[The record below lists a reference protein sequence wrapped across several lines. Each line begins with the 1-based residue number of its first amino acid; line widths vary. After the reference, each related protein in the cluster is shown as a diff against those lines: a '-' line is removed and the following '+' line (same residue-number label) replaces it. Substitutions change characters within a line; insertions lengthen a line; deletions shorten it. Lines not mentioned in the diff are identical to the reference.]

1 MRNGLTRRAAIK
13 AGVVA
18 STALPLVSINR
29 ARGATR
35 SIQVGIYTAQQGE
48 YVRKQI
54 IPKFETDNDCKV
66 FTTEGVTLTQI
77 AALRATRE
85 NPRYSV
91 MFMDDIGVELSKREG
106 LIDPLP
112 ADKLPN
118 LAGVLPRFLFF
129 DGYGAAF
136 AISTGGLV
144 YNPQVTKPLTTY
156 AELWEPRFKQRF
168 LMTTP
173 KYTQSLYLLIAA
185 ASIVTGKPL
194 KEAQYEIDTAWPK
207 MAELKANVV
216 STYENPSQVMMV
228 AQGQVDIAGIEYSK
242 NLFPYT
248 VQGAPL
254 DMCFPREGTF
264 AGINCLSFVKGGP
277 EPDLAAAFINRML
290 DPKVQQGLA
299 TATLTSPS
307 VQGLTFPADISRF
320 LAYPESKMDEIRLF
334 AADWAYINPKRP
346 AWLEK
351 YNQTFGS

>member
-1 MRNGLTRRAAIK
+1 MRRRQVITA
-13 AGVVA
+13 
-18 STALPLVSINR
+18 ALPLVFIGR
-29 ARGATR
+29 ARAATR

-54 IPKFETDNDCKV
+54 IPQFEADHESKV

-85 NPRYSV
+85 NPKYSV
-91 MFMDDIGVELSKREG
+91 MFMDDIGIELSKREG

-112 ADKLPN
+112 ADKVPN
-118 LAGVLPRFLFF
+118 LAGVLPRFMFY

-144 YNPQVTKPLTTY
+144 INPQVTRPLTSY

-173 KYTQSLYLLIAA
+173 KFTQSLYLLIAA
-185 ASIVTGKPL
+185 ASLITGKPL
-194 KEAQYEIDTAWPK
+194 KAAQYDIDQVWPK
-207 MAELKANVV
+207 MAELKANVL
-216 STYENPSQVMMV
+216 STYENPSQVTMV

-242 NLFPYT
+242 NIFPYT
-248 VQGAPL
+248 VQGAPM
-254 DMCFPREGTF
+254 DMCFPKEGTF

-290 DPKVQQGLA
+290 EPSVQQGLA
-299 TATLTSPS
+299 AATLTSPS
-307 VQGLTFPADISRF
+307 VKGATFAPEIAKYI
-320 LAYPESKMDEIRLF
+320 AYPETKMDEMGLF
-334 AADWAYINPKRP
+334 AADWTYINPRRP
-346 AWLEK
+346 GWLEK
-351 YNQTFGS
+351 YNQVFGS

>member
-1 MRNGLTRRAAIK
+1 MRHGLTRRK
-13 AGVVA
+13 VVA
-18 STALPLVSINR
+18 GAAALPLVFIRGAR
-29 ARGATR
+29 AATR

-54 IPKFETDNDCKV
+54 IPKFQTDNDCEV

-77 AALRATRE
+77 AALRATRD
-85 NPRYSV
+85 NPKYSV

-118 LAGVLPRFLFF
+118 LQGVLPRFLFF
-129 DGYGAAF
+129 GGYGAAF

-144 YNPQVTKPLTTY
+144 YNPQVTKPLASY

-173 KYTQSLYLLIAA
+173 KFTQSLYLLIAA
-185 ASIVTGKPL
+185 ASLVTGKPL
-194 KEAQYEIDTAWPK
+194 KEAQYEIDQAWPK
-207 MAELKANVV
+207 MEALKPNVI

-228 AQGQVDIAGIEYSK
+228 AQGQVELAGIEYSK

-254 DMCFPREGTF
+254 DMCFPKEGTF
-264 AGINCLSFVKGGP
+264 AGINCLTFVKGGP

-290 DPKVQQGLA
+290 EPSIQQGLA
-299 TATLTSPS
+299 AATLTSPS
-307 VQGLTFPADISRF
+307 VKGATFAPDIAKYI
-320 LAYPESKMDEIRLF
+320 AYPEAKMDAMGLF
-334 AADWAYINPKRP
+334 AADWAYINPRRP
-346 AWLEK
+346 GWLEK
-351 YNQTFGS
+351 YNQVFGS

>member
-1 MRNGLTRRAAIK
+1 MQRKFGRRAALQ
-13 AGVVA
+13 AGAAAA
-18 STALPLVSINR
+18 SLPLFFING

-54 IPKFETDNDCKV
+54 IPKFEADYNCRV

-77 AALRATRE
+77 AALRATRD

-91 MFMDDIGVELSKREG
+91 MFMDDIGIELSKREG
-106 LIDPLP
+106 LIDALP
-112 ADKLPN
+112 VAQLPN
-118 LAGVLPRFLFF
+118 LAAVYKRFLFN

-144 YNPQVTKPLTTY
+144 INPQVTKPLASY
-156 AELWEPRFKQRF
+156 GELWEPRFRQRY

-173 KYTQSLYLLIAA
+173 KFTQSLYLLIATA
-185 ASIVTGKPL
+185 TLVTGKPL
-194 KEAQYEIDTAWPK
+194 RESQYLTDQAWDK
-207 MAELKANVV
+207 LAELKPSVL

-242 NLFPYT
+242 NLYPYT

-264 AGINCLSFVKGGP
+264 AGINCLSFVKGAP
-277 EPDLAAAFINRML
+277 EPELGAAFINRML
-290 DPKVQQGLA
+290 DPEVQKGLA
-299 TATLTSPS
+299 AATLTAPS
-307 VQGLTFPADISRF
+307 VQGLQFAPDIAKYI
-320 LAYPESKMDEIRLF
+320 AYPEAKMDSMGLF
-334 AADWAYINPKRP
+334 AADWAYINPRRP

>member
-1 MRNGLTRRAAIK
+1 MVGNLGRRQAIAAG
-13 AGVVA
+13 A
-18 STALPLVSINR
+18 ALPLVFING

-54 IPKFETDNDCKV
+54 IPKFETDFDCKV

-85 NPRYSV
+85 NPKYSV
-91 MFMDDIGVELSKREG
+91 MFMDDIGIELSKREG

-129 DGYGAAF
+129 GGYGAAF

-144 YNPQVTKPLTTY
+144 INPQVTKPLASY
-156 AELWEPRFKQRF
+156 ADLWDPKFKQKF

-173 KYTQSLYLLIAA
+173 KFTQSLYLLIAA

-194 KEAQYEIDTAWPK
+194 KEAQYEIDAAWPK
-207 MAELKANVV
+207 MVELKPNVV

-228 AQGQVDIAGIEYSK
+228 AQGQVEVAGIEYSK
-242 NLFPYT
+242 NLYPYT

-254 DMCFPREGTF
+254 DMCFPKEGTF
-264 AGINCLSFVKGGP
+264 AGINCLSFVKNGP

-290 DPKVQQGLA
+290 EPSVQQGLA
-299 TATLTSPS
+299 AATLTSPS
-307 VQGLTFPADISRF
+307 VKGATFAPDIAKYI
-320 LAYPESKMDEIRLF
+320 AYPEAKMDSMGLF
-334 AADWAYINPKRP
+334 AADWVFINPKR
-346 AWLEK
+346 AGWLEK
-351 YNQTFGS
+351 YNQVFGS

>member
-1 MRNGLTRRAAIK
+1 MPQKLGRRRAIQVGA
-13 AGVVA
+13 AAA
-18 STALPLVSINR
+18 SLPLGFVNG

-54 IPKFETDNDCKV
+54 IPKFEADHECRV

-77 AALRATRE
+77 AALRATRD

-106 LIDPLP
+106 LIEALP
-112 ADKLPN
+112 VAHLPN
-118 LAGVLPRFLFF
+118 LAGVYKRFLFY

-144 YNPQVTKPLTTY
+144 YNPQVTKPFASY
-156 AELWEPRFKQRF
+156 GELWEPRFRQRY

-173 KYTQSLYLLIAA
+173 KFTQSLYLLIAA
-185 ASIVTGKPL
+185 ASLVTGKPL
-194 KEAQYEIDTAWPK
+194 KDAQYEIDSAWPK
-207 MAELKANVV
+207 MAELKPNVV

-242 NLFPYT
+242 NLYPYT
-248 VQGAPL
+248 VQGAPV

-264 AGINCLSFVKGGP
+264 AGINCLTFVKGAP
-277 EPDLAAAFINRML
+277 EPELAAAFINRML
-290 DPKVQQGLA
+290 DPSVQQGLA
-299 TATLTSPS
+299 AATLTAPS
-307 VQGLTFPADISRF
+307 VAGAQFQPDIIKYI
-320 LAYPESKMDEIRLF
+320 AYPETKMDEMGLF
-334 AADWAYINPKRP
+334 AADWTYINPRR
-346 AWLEK
+346 AGWLEK
-351 YNQTFGS
+351 YNQVFGS

>member
-1 MRNGLTRRAAIK
+1 MRNGLGRRQAIGAA
-13 AGVVA
+13 A
-18 STALPLVSINR
+18 ALPLVCIHG

-54 IPKFETDNDCKV
+54 IPKFEADNECKV

-77 AALRATRE
+77 AALRATRD

-91 MFMDDIGVELSKREG
+91 MFMDDIGIELSKREG

-112 ADKLPN
+112 ADKIPN
-118 LAGVLPRFLFF
+118 ISGVLPRFMFY

-144 YNPQVTKPLTTY
+144 YNPQVTKPLATY
-156 AELWEPRFKQRF
+156 AELWEPRFRQRF

-173 KYTQSLYLLIAA
+173 KFTQSLYLLIAA
-185 ASIVTGKPL
+185 ASIITGKPL
-194 KEAQYEIDTAWPK
+194 KEAQYEIDTVWPK

-228 AQGQVDIAGIEYSK
+228 AQGQVELAGIEYSK
-242 NLFPYT
+242 NLYPYT

-254 DMCFPREGTF
+254 DMCFPKEGTF

-277 EPDLAAAFINRML
+277 EPELAAAFINRML
-290 DPKVQQGLA
+290 EPSVQQGLA
-299 TATLTSPS
+299 AATLTSPS
-307 VQGLTFPADISRF
+307 VKGATFGADIAKYI
-320 LAYPESKMDEIRLF
+320 AYPESKMNDMGLF
-334 AADWAYINPKRP
+334 AADWTYINPRRP
-346 AWLEK
+346 GWLEK
-351 YNQTFGS
+351 YNQVFGS

>member
-1 MRNGLTRRAAIK
+1 MQMKTRRRTVLGAA
-13 AGVVA
+13 A
-18 STALPLVSINR
+18 ALPLFSING

-35 SIQVGIYTAQQGE
+35 SIQVGTYTAQQGE

-54 IPKFETDNDCKV
+54 IPPFEADYKCQV
-66 FTTEGVTLTQI
+66 FTTEGVTLSQI
-77 AALRATRE
+77 AALRATRD
-85 NPRYSV
+85 NPKYSV
-91 MFMDDIGVELSKREG
+91 MFMDDIGIELSKREG

-112 ADKLPN
+112 VAALPN
-118 LAGVLPRFLFF
+118 LANVYKRFLFF

-144 YNPQVTKPLTTY
+144 INPQVTKPLETY
-156 AELWEPRFKQRF
+156 GELWEPRFRQRF

-173 KYTQSLYLLIAA
+173 KFTQSLYLLIAT

-194 KEAQYEIDTAWPK
+194 KEAQYLTDDAWAK
-207 MAELKANVV
+207 MAALRESVL
-216 STYENPSQVMMV
+216 STYEQPSQVMMV

-242 NLFPYT
+242 NLYPYT

-254 DMCFPREGTF
+254 DLSFPREGTF
-264 AGINCLSFVKGGP
+264 AGINCLSFVKNGP

-299 TATLTSPS
+299 TATLTTPS
-307 VQGLTFPADISRF
+307 IAGLTFPAEIGKF
-320 LAYPESKMDEIRLF
+320 LAYPESKMDDMGLF
-334 AADWAYINPKRP
+334 AADWTYINPRRP

-351 YNQTFGS
+351 YNQTFGT

>member
-1 MRNGLTRRAAIK
+1 MKGGLGRRQAIGMGVAA
-13 AGVVA
+13 A
-18 STALPLVSINR
+18 ALPLVSING
-29 ARGATR
+29 ARGAAR

-54 IPKFETDNDCKV
+54 IPPFEKEHDCQV

-77 AALRATRE
+77 AALRATRD

-106 LIDPLP
+106 LIDALP
-112 ADKLPN
+112 VAQIPN
-118 LAGVLPRFLFF
+118 MSGVMPRFLFNE
-129 DGYGAAF
+129 GYGAAF

-144 YNPQVTKPLTTY
+144 YDPQVIKPLVTY
-156 AELWEPRFKQRF
+156 GELWEPRFKQRY

-173 KYTQSLYLLIAA
+173 KFTQSLYLLIAA
-185 ASIVTGKPL
+185 ASLVTGKPL
-194 KEAQYEIDTAWPK
+194 KEAQYEIDAAWPK
-207 MAELKANVV
+207 MAELKPNVV

-228 AQGQVDIAGIEYSK
+228 AQGQVDLAGIEYSK
-242 NLFPYT
+242 NLYPYT

-264 AGINCLSFVKGGP
+264 AGINCLTFVKGGP

-299 TATLTSPS
+299 AATLTSPS
-307 VQGLTFPADISRF
+307 VKGAEFAPDIAKYI
-320 LAYPESKMDEIRLF
+320 AYPESKMDDMKLF
-334 AADWAYINPKRP
+334 AADWAYINPRRP
-346 AWLEK
+346 GWLEK
-351 YNQTFGS
+351 YNQVFGS